1 MKNFYIYIIFILLL
15 TTSYIEKYVVNPY
28 STEYIP
34 YIEPIYD
41 NVWGAIYNAET
52 RQCDDNPTITGD
64 DSYIDIKNASNLRW
78 IAISQE
84 MLDCGYRQKLVND
97 STSTLYKGRLQY
109 GDTVWIQSNNEN
121 INGWWIVHDTKNK
134 RYTKSIDFL
143 QTKGDGSLYNNNKNW
158 NGKFPNIKIYKTK
171 FNQKLMI

>member
-1 MKNFYIYIIFILLL
+1 
-15 TTSYIEKYVVNPY
+15 
-28 STEYIP
+28 
-34 YIEPIYD
+34 
-41 NVWGAIYNAET
+41 
-52 RQCDDNPTITGD
+52 
-64 DSYIDIKNASNLRW
+64 
-78 IAISQE
+78 